1 MTAMG
6 CSVSMSTLLST
17 YGYSRGDLI
26 LAIVA
31 ARNSNGWSAV
41 SSQNSGGVKAQTPP
55 TFMNVPIEDP
65 STSSTSITVTWSPIV
80 TNEQTGALLITSYSL
95 EWQSPSGSS
104 WTALV
109 GLSTPSLALTFT
121 ISSGIVAG

>member
-1 MTAMG
+1 
-6 CSVSMSTLLST
+6 MSTLLST

-104 WTALV
+104 WTALI